1 MILPLRRKHRTTAQ
15 STLPATARS
24 QAWAAGAWRAA
35 LAVAFALATT
45 PAWADFQPS
54 ADKSATADA
63 SSSSADTTATRTAN
77 AKPAAGSNGSA
88 KNLKWRAAKTDA
100 SANDASSSASSLRT
114 DDVRVTT
121 VDRSPAEVK
130 PLIDEKPLVE
140 EKPSSAKSVI
150 KISIDKR
157 PTVTKSNDKEP
168 VEFKSAPLAR
178 PIKTARLR
186 RGVSVER
193 LSEASPSPH
202 SSDTYDSDASSLKIL
217 KTSNEEPKIDPF
229 GEDLPTPPVAKAK
242 KRERAVRAALQEPRG
257 GREPDPFGDN
267 EPRLE
272 QVMPSQPPLPLPED
286 ELTQAP
292 NALPN
297 ACPTPKEYVKKLADI
312 STNIAAEPGEF
323 PVECGLGDEQFVPR
337 DWQNMIFAWKAS
349 ALCHK
354 PLYFEDVQLERYGQT
369 PSPLFQPLLS
379 AARFYLV
386 LPALPYMMGLEPPCE
401 CIYPLGYY
409 RPGSC
414 APFIIPPVPIS
425 LRGALLEAGVWVA
438 GVALVP

>member
-1 MILPLRRKHRTTAQ
+1 M
-15 STLPATARS
+15 
-24 QAWAAGAWRAA
+24 
-35 LAVAFALATT
+35 ALATT

-54 ADKSATADA
+54 ASKATSTDA
-63 SSSSADTTATRTAN
+63 SSSSSDESATSAAN
-77 AKPAAGSNGSA
+77 GKSAARSSDSA
-88 KNLKWRAAKTDA
+88 KNLKWRAPKADA
-100 SANDASSSASSLRT
+100 STSRGGNETGSSTSSFRT
-114 DDVRVTT
+114 DDVRETT
-121 VDRSPAEVK
+121 VERSPTEEK
-130 PLIDEKPLVE
+130 PAPDEKPLSE
-140 EKPSSAKSVI
+140 EKQPSAKSVI

-157 PTVTKSNDKEP
+157 PTVTKSDESEP
-168 VEFKSAPLAR
+168 VEFKSVPRAR

-202 SSDTYDSDASSLKIL
+202 SSAAYDSDASSLKIL

-242 KRERAVRAALQEPRG
+242 KRERAVHAALQEQRG
-257 GREPDPFGDN
+257 GAEPDPFGDN

-272 QVMPSQPPLPLPED
+272 QVMPGQPPLRLPED
-286 ELTQAP
+286 ELSQAP

-297 ACPTPKEYVKKLADI
+297 ACPTPREYVKKLADI

-337 DWQNMIFAWKAS
+337 DWQSMIFAWKAS